1 MLRAYMFLTIIT
13 ILNGYGQSISGKV
26 IYKILPIDFELK
38 SKSAEINSVMGK
50 MYEEANKQ
58 SFTLEFNVMKSSFIL
73 NNFLELTNNDDQNKK
88 RISNLASMLVTSD
101 FNYYLDLNTNTVVL
115 EKKDGV
121 LIQKGYEI
129 KKWEI
134 TTESKTIGD
143 YLCYKAVYINN
154 YIGRDGKEKNM
165 PVVAWFAPSLP
176 YSYGP
181 KDYNGLPGLIV
192 QLQERKTIYY
202 AALISLTKDK
212 EVKVDFPKGKTI
224 SEEEYTKK
232 IMSIK

>member
-26 IYKILPIDFELK
+26 VYKILPIDFELK
-38 SKSAEINSVMGK
+38 SKSAKINSVMEK

-73 NNFLELTNNDDQNKK
+73 NNFLELTNNEDQNKK
-88 RISNLASMLVTSD
+88 GISNLASMLVTSD

-121 LIQKGYEI
+121 LIQKGYKI
-129 KKWEI
+129 KKLEI

-165 PVVAWFAPSLP
+165 SIVA
-176 YSYGP
+176 
-181 KDYNGLPGLIV
+181 
-192 QLQERKTIYY
+192 
-202 AALISLTKDK
+202 
-212 EVKVDFPKGKTI
+212 
-224 SEEEYTKK
+224 
-232 IMSIK
+232 

>member
-1 MLRAYMFLTIIT
+1 MHGQMMFQPLLI
-13 ILNGYGQSISGKV
+13 
-26 IYKILPIDFELK
+26 
-38 SKSAEINSVMGK
+38 
-50 MYEEANKQ
+50 
-58 SFTLEFNVMKSSFIL
+58 SSFI
-73 NNFLELTNNDDQNKK
+73 EHAARYHGDTAI
-88 RISNLASMLVTSD
+88 ISKNTDGTILKNTT
-101 FNYYLDLNTNTVVL
+101 LNTNWQ
-115 EKKDGV
+115 
-121 LIQKGYEI
+121 IQ
-129 KKWEI
+129 
-134 TTESKTIGD
+134 TESKIISS
-143 YLCYKAVYINN
+143 YLCYKAILKIPYVDRKGEARVNEIT
-154 YIGRDGKEKNM
+154 
-165 PVVAWFAPSLP
+165 AWFAPSLP